1 MTLSEKTKYIIALSM
16 VNNIGPVIGRY
27 LIAYCGSAKGVFEA
41 SKKELLSIPGINEKK
56 AACVLSAEPIT
67 LVQDQI
73 KYCTKHDIKC
83 ISFLDEAYPKR
94 LKPFE
99 NAPMIIYSKGNADLN
114 TSRTVGIVG
123 TRQPTER
130 GKIFCQR
137 LVKELKNYDVQILSG
152 LAYGID
158 SIAHKSAVE
167 TSMETLAFMGHGHD
181 IIYPAANTKLAREIE
196 HCGALISEF
205 PIKSRA
211 DREHFPMRNRLIAM
225 MSDALVVVES
235 AKKGGSMITARFAQ
249 EYNKDIFALPG
260 RLEDTYS
267 QGCNHLIKT
276 DVAHLLE
283 SAKDIAYIMRWEKAS
298 ISGKQTSLFVELT
311 PEEESL
317 LSTIRSSPN
326 IAIDQLQ
333 YQRKMS
339 HSTLA
344 NLLISLE
351 FKGMI
356 RSLPGKKYLALS

>member
-1 MTLSEKTKYIIALSM
+1 MTLSEKTKFIIALSM

-41 SKKELLSIPGINEKK
+41 SKKQLLAIPGINEKK
-56 AACVLSAEPIT
+56 AASVLSAEPDR
-67 LVQDQI
+67 LAQYQI
-73 KYCTKHDIKC
+73 DYCTKHNIDC
-83 ISFLDEAYPKR
+83 ISFLDEAYPQR

-99 NAPMIIYSKGNADLN
+99 NAPMVIYAKGNGLLN
-114 TSRTVGIVG
+114 ASRTVGIVG

-137 LVKELKNYDVQILSG
+137 LVEDLKNYDVQILSG

-158 SIAHKSAVE
+158 SVAHKSAVE
-167 TSMETLAFMGHGHD
+167 TTMETLAFMGHGHD
-181 IIYPAANTKLAREIE
+181 IIYPAANTNLARQIE
-196 HCGALISEF
+196 QSGALISEF

-225 MSDALVVVES
+225 MSDAIVVVES

-249 EYNKDIFALPG
+249 EFNKDIFALPG
-260 RLEDTYS
+260 RIEDKYS
-267 QGCNHLIKT
+267 KGCNHLIKT
-276 DVAHLLE
+276 EVAHLLE
-283 SAKDIAYIMRWEKAS
+283 SAKDIAYIMRWEDAS
-298 ISGKQTSLFVELT
+298 DSSKQTSLFVELT
-311 PEEESL
+311 QEEESL
-317 LSTIRSSPN
+317 LSTIRTSPN

-333 YQRKMS
+333 YQSKMS